1 MASTPLQGFD
11 ALLATVQMPSGFPV
25 ATMAIGG
32 GANAGL
38 MAAQMLAV
46 NDPAL
51 AARVDAWREALSASI
66 AEEPANE

>member
-1 MASTPLQGFD
+1 
-11 ALLATVQMPSGFPV
+11 MPRGYPV

-46 NDPAL
+46 SDAAL
-51 AARVDAWREALSASI
+51 ALRVDAWRAALSASI
-66 AEEPANE
+66 PEEPSDE